1 MGSAVVMTVMIPLV
15 PLPVTWRHLRT
26 LRRPALDV
34 PRSARLV
41 SWAVVS
47 AWLLPVAAAL
57 VSMPGDA
64 SVVLA
69 SILVWLITPPALAVA
84 AARCRAVERHQEDVL
99 RAAQGLPMRRR
110 LTSPW
115 TVGALW
121 AAAAFILMLTVVVG
135 PALATPPGQAVQ
147 RSTHLLDLV
156 LIPVLLGAIHTTAQ
170 FVRREREAARALHAD
185 RLAVG
190 LTARRSGR

>member
-1 MGSAVVMTVMIPLV
+1 MTAMILLF

-26 LRRPALDV
+26 LRQPALDV
-34 PRSARLV
+34 PRSSRLV

-47 AWLLPVAAAL
+47 AWLLPVIAAWA
-57 VSMPGDA
+57 SMPGNNA
-64 SVVLA
+64 VVLA
-69 SILVWLITPPALAVA
+69 SILLWLITPPTLAVA
-84 AARCRAVERHQEDVL
+84 AARYRTLEHREEDVL
-99 RAAQGLPMRRR
+99 RAAQGLPLRRR
-110 LTSPW
+110 LISPW
-115 TVGALW
+115 KIGALW
-121 AAAAFILMLTVVVG
+121 AAAAFTLMLTVVVG

-156 LIPVLLGAIHTTAQ
+156 LIPVLLGAVHTTTQ

-190 LTARRSGR
+190 LAATRPGR